1 MVLASDK
8 QTGEQV
14 ALKFIKR
21 GRQVKSRCYIL
32 QRCARLSAAYR
43 IYRRRRARRRAPQ
56 RPRRPWA
63 APAGHL
69 LLGKRPP
76 ERLLPP
82 SPPRPA
88 QINKYVEREI
98 INHMS
103 LQHPHVVW
111 LQEVLT
117 GEQGLA
123 AAAAEVAAGRPPRPW
138 RPRGRDLPF
147 PRRR

>member
-1 MVLASDK
+1 VPAYQRPIGLIVGAGHAAVLPSGRAAHG
-8 QTGEQV
+8 QH
-14 ALKFIKR
+14 
-21 GRQVKSRCYIL
+21 RQVTCCLVSDRP
-32 QRCARLSAAYR
+32 SACS
-43 IYRRRRARRRAPQ
+43 
-56 RPRRPWA
+56 
-63 APAGHL
+63 
-69 LLGKRPP
+69 
-76 ERLLPP
+76 PP
-82 SPPRPA
+82 SPPPPHPTRPA

-117 GEQGLA
+117 GEQRLA
-123 AAAAEVAAGRPPRPW
+123 AAAAEVMAARPPRPW